1 MDVVVTGIGLVSV
14 LGPLDCSWK
23 RLLAGESG
31 IRQHQPFIEL
41 ERQPLAL
48 IGTKPAD
55 LMTLMR
61 QVLADALQDANLILP
76 LPDCGIVIGSSRG
89 FQANWE
95 QLASGGRSPIE
106 VGRGKKEEG
115 SSATDSV
122 TDVTDVTDVR
132 KKEEGRSPME
142 VGRGEKEEEREFSIT
157 DSQCPMPDAQF
168 PMPNA
173 QFSMP
178 NSQFVN
184 FLPHMG
190 AIAAA
195 RTIGS
200 TGPVLAPMAA
210 CATGLQSIARAVDLI
225 RTGECQRA
233 IAGAVEAPVTP
244 LTVAGFNRMGA
255 LANAGCYPFDE
266 NREGFVLG
274 EGGALFVL
282 ESAEL
287 ARRRGARIYGRVSGF
302 GLTNDACHAN
312 APELSGKSA
321 IAAVNQCLKRS
332 NLAATDIDFIH
343 AHGTATE
350 LNDRQEALLIEKLF
364 HRGVAVSSTKG
375 ATGHTLGASGALGA
389 AFCLMSIKYQML
401 PPCVGMKKPG
411 FELDFVRCA
420 RSATVRNAVCLSFGF
435 GGQNAAIVLSG
446 DR

>member
-1 MDVVVTGIGLVSV
+1 MDVVVTGIGLVSA
-14 LGPLDCSWK
+14 LGTLETSWK
-23 RLLAGESG
+23 RLLSGESG
-31 IRQHQPFIEL
+31 IDRHQPFLEL
-41 ERQPLAL
+41 ERRPLAL
-48 IGTKPAD
+48 VGKKPAD
-55 LMTLMR
+55 LITLIR
-61 QVLADALQDANLILP
+61 LVLADALQDANLTLP
-76 LPDCGIVIGSSRG
+76 LPDCGIAIGSSRG
-89 FQANWE
+89 FQANLE
-95 QLASGGRSPIE
+95 LLAS
-106 VGRGKKEEG
+106 EG

-122 TDVTDVTDVR
+122 TDVTDVR
-132 KKEEGRSPME
+132 KKEEGRRKRE
-142 VGRGEKEEEREFSIT
+142 EGRGEKEEGRELPIT
-157 DSQCPMPDAQF
+157 DYQLPITDDR
-168 PMPNA
+168 
-173 QFSMP
+173 
-178 NSQFVN
+178 FVN

-195 RTIGS
+195 RAIGS

-233 IAGAVEAPVTP
+233 IAGAVEAPITP

-255 LANAGCYPFDE
+255 LASTGCYPFDE
-266 NREGFVLG
+266 GREGFVLG

-282 ESAEL
+282 ESAQL
-287 ARRRGARIYGRVSGF
+287 AKRRGAKIYGRVSGF
-302 GLTNDACHAN
+302 GLTNDACHAI
-312 APELSGKSA
+312 APDVGGGSA

-332 NLAATDIDFIH
+332 NLAAVDIDFIH

-350 LNDRQEALLIEKLF
+350 LNDRHEALLIQKLF

-389 AFCLMSIKYQML
+389 AFCLMSIKDRML

-420 RSATVRNAVCLSFGF
+420 RSTVVRNAVCLSFGF

-446 DR
+446 EC

>member
-1 MDVVVTGIGLVSV
+1 MDVVVTGIGLVSA
-14 LGPLDCSWK
+14 LGTLDDGWK
-23 RLLAGESG
+23 RLLSGKSG
-31 IRQHQPFIEL
+31 IRQHQPFLEIEPL
-41 ERQPLAL
+41 PLAL
-48 IGTKPAD
+48 VGTKPAD
-55 LMTLMR
+55 LITLIR
-61 QVLADALQDANLILP
+61 QVLADALQDANLTLP
-76 LPDCGIVIGSSRG
+76 LPDCGIAIGSSRG
-89 FQANWE
+89 FQANLE
-95 QLASGGRSPIE
+95 QLAR
-106 VGRGKKEEG
+106 EG

-122 TDVTDVTDVR
+122 TDVTDVR
-132 KKEEGRSPME
+132 KKSDGSRKREEVRWKSQ
-142 VGRGEKEEEREFSIT
+142 EEREFSIT
-157 DSQCPMPDAQF
+157 DSQCPMPNAPC

-173 QFSMP
+173 QCPIP

-195 RTIGS
+195 RAIGS

-233 IAGAVEAPVTP
+233 IAGAVEAPITP
-244 LTVAGFNRMGA
+244 LTLAGFSRMGA
-255 LANAGCYPFDE
+255 LANNGCYPFDE

-287 ARRRGARIYGRVSGF
+287 ARRRGAKIYGRVSGF

-312 APELSGKSA
+312 APDLGGESA

-332 NLAATDIDFIH
+332 NLAAIDIDFIH

-350 LNDRQEALLIEKLF
+350 LNDRHEALLIEKLF

-411 FELDFVRCA
+411 FELDFVRSA
-420 RSATVRNAVCLSFGF
+420 RSAIVRNAVCLSFGF

>member
-1 MDVVVTGIGLVSV
+1 MDVVVTGIGLVSA
-14 LGPLDCSWK
+14 LGTLETSWK
-23 RLLAGESG
+23 RLLSGESG
-31 IRQHQPFIEL
+31 IERHQPFLEL
-41 ERQPLAL
+41 ERRPLAL

-55 LMTLMR
+55 LITLIR
-61 QVLADALQDANLILP
+61 QVLADALEDANLILP
-76 LPDCGIVIGSSRG
+76 LPDCGIAIGSSRG
-89 FQANWE
+89 FQANLE
-95 QLASGGRSPIE
+95 LLAR
-106 VGRGKKEEG
+106 EG
-115 SSATDSV
+115 SSATSTVQDL
-122 TDVTDVTDVR
+122 TDVR
-132 KKEEGRSPME
+132 KKEEGRRKRE
-142 VGRGEKEEEREFSIT
+142 EGRGEKEEEIEFSIT
-157 DSQCPMPDAQF
+157 DSQFPITDAQC

-173 QFSMP
+173 QCPMP

-190 AIAAA
+190 AMAAA
-195 RTIGS
+195 RAIGS

-233 IAGAVEAPVTP
+233 IAGAVEAPITP

-287 ARRRGARIYGRVSGF
+287 ASRRGAKIYGRVSGF
-302 GLTNDACHAN
+302 GLTNDACHAS
-312 APELSGKSA
+312 APALGGKSA

-332 NLAATDIDFIH
+332 NLAAVDIDFIH
-343 AHGTATE
+343 AHGTGTE
-350 LNDRQEALLIEKLF
+350 LNDRHEALLIQKLF
-364 HRGVAVSSTKG
+364 DPRVAVSSTKG

-401 PPCVGMKKPG
+401 PPGAGMKKPA

-420 RSATVRNAVCLSFGF
+420 RSAMVRNAVCLSFGF
-435 GGQNAAIVLSG
+435 GGQNAAIVLSAE
-446 DR
+446 R

>member
-1 MDVVVTGIGLVSV
+1 MDVVVTGIGLVSA
-14 LGPLDCSWK
+14 LGTLDCSWK
-23 RLLAGESG
+23 RLLSGESG

-41 ERQPLAL
+41 ERRPLAL
-48 IGTKPAD
+48 IGTKPVD
-55 LMTLMR
+55 LITLIR
-61 QVLADALQDANLILP
+61 QVLIDAVQDANLALP
-76 LPDCGIVIGSSRG
+76 LPDCGIAIGSSRG
-89 FQANWE
+89 FQANLE
-95 QLASGGRSPIE
+95 LLASE
-106 VGRGKKEEG
+106 GRGKKEEG
-115 SSATDSV
+115 
-122 TDVTDVTDVR
+122 R
-132 KKEEGRSPME
+132 RKREEGRGKREEGRGKKEED
-142 VGRGEKEEEREFSIT
+142 REFSIT
-157 DSQCPMPDAQF
+157 DSQCPMPNAQF
-168 PMPNA
+168 PI
-173 QFSMP
+173 P

-195 RTIGS
+195 RAIGS

-210 CATGLQSIARAVDLI
+210 CATGIWSIARAVDLI

-233 IAGAVEAPVTP
+233 IAGAVEAPITP
-244 LTVAGFNRMGA
+244 LTLAGFSRMGA
-255 LANAGCYPFDE
+255 LANNGCYPFDE
-266 NREGFVLG
+266 NREGFVIG

-287 ARRRGARIYGRVSGF
+287 ARRRGAKIYGQISGF

-312 APELSGKSA
+312 APELGGKSA

-332 NLAATDIDFIH
+332 NLAAIDIDFIH

-350 LNDRQEALLIEKLF
+350 LNDRHEALLIEKLF

-389 AFCLMSIKYQML
+389 AFCLMSLKYQML

-420 RSATVRNAVCLSFGF
+420 RSAIVRNAVCLSFGF

-446 DR
+446 ER

>member
-1 MDVVVTGIGLVSV
+1 MDVVVTGIGLVSA
-14 LGPLDCSWK
+14 LGTLKTSWK
-23 RLLAGESG
+23 RLLSGESG
-31 IRQHQPFIEL
+31 IDRHQPFLEL
-41 ERQPLAL
+41 EARHLAL
-48 IGTKPAD
+48 IDTKPAG
-55 LMTLMR
+55 LITLTR
-61 QVLADALQDANLILP
+61 QVLADALKDANLTLP
-76 LPDCGIVIGSSRG
+76 LPDCGIAIGSSRG
-89 FQANWE
+89 FQANLE
-95 QLASGGRSPIE
+95 LLASEGSSATSTVQDLTDGRKTEVGRSRRE
-106 VGRGKKEEG
+106 VGRGK
-115 SSATDSV
+115 S
-122 TDVTDVTDVR
+122 
-132 KKEEGRSPME
+132 EEGREFPITDS
-142 VGRGEKEEEREFSIT
+142 KFSIT
-157 DSQCPMPDAQF
+157 DSP
-168 PMPNA
+168 
-173 QFSMP
+173 
-178 NSQFVN
+178 FVN

-195 RTIGS
+195 RAIGS

-233 IAGAVEAPVTP
+233 IAGAVEAPITP
-244 LTVAGFNRMGA
+244 LTLAGFSRMGA
-255 LANAGCYPFDE
+255 LANTGCYPFDE

-287 ARRRGARIYGRVSGF
+287 ARRRGAKIYGRISGF
-302 GLTNDACHAN
+302 GLTNDACHAA
-312 APELSGKSA
+312 APELGGKSA

-332 NLAATDIDFIH
+332 NLAAIDIDFIH

-420 RSATVRNAVCLSFGF
+420 RSAIVRNAVCLSFGF

-446 DR
+446 EC